1 MQKSSADINKAMI
14 IENAMA
20 MAMDMAMSAAQAT
33 HMKLTKSGTIAMNG
47 CYTLTHVVNG
57 NDEDIVP

>member
-1 MQKSSADINKAMI
+1 MV
-14 IENAMA
+14 
-20 MAMDMAMSAAQAT
+20 MAMDMAMLSAQST

-57 NDEDIVP
+57 NHEDIVP